1 MDGQQ
6 NFKLKDWS
14 KTNLIWMRS
23 KRKNNEESLSL
34 LKWKRGYASKCWYVF
49 KTTLF
54 ENVPTASLLFHISK
68 AVRRT
73 MKFIGYINS
82 NLF

>member
-6 NFKLKDWS
+6 NIKLKDWS
-14 KTNLIWMRS
+14 KTNLILMRS
-23 KRKNNEESLSL
+23 KHKNNEETLSL
-34 LKWKRGYASKCWYVF
+34 LKWERGYASKYWYVF
-49 KTTLF
+49 KPTLF
-54 ENVPTASLLFHISK
+54 ENVPTASILFHISK

-73 MKFIGYINS
+73 AKFIGYINS